1 MPEMMSIDYNKTGDS
16 VKSNALG
23 MREMQEKVYNQRDSQ
38 YLLLKAPPASG
49 KSRALMFIALD
60 KMYNQDIKKTIV
72 AVPERSIGSSFA
84 PTALSD
90 FGFFKDWKP
99 ENEYNLCYSCSDSS
113 IGKINKFNS
122 FFKDENSKVVICTH
136 STLRYA
142 FRGLDPSEFNNIFLA
157 IDEFHHVSVNEDEN
171 VLGDMIS
178 SIIKNSSA
186 HVMAMTGS
194 YFRGD
199 GLPILTPETES
210 LFTKVTY
217 SYFDQLNGYK
227 YLKTLNL
234 NYSFYQGVYTD
245 SIKAV
250 LNPKLKTIIH
260 IPNVNSADSTKDKY
274 NEIGL
279 ITDIL
284 GNVKSCDPITGL
296 DIVETEDGTEL
307 KVMDLIDETGRDKK
321 LQYIREHHEKDD
333 LDIIIALNLAKEGF
347 DWPACEH
354 TLTVGYRGSLTE
366 IVQIIGRCTRDFPG
380 KEVAI
385 FTNLIA
391 EPDTTSKKVADA
403 TNDML
408 KAITA
413 SLLMEQVMQPKWDYK
428 SKKFKG
434 SDDNVTVDIK
444 NPPTSRVRD
453 ILENDLSDISASIL
467 NNQDVKMAMTD
478 KDNGKLINKV
488 LIPKIIQEIYPDL
501 NSEELESVRENV
513 VTSLTLV
520 GKKTETHGD
529 NRFIKFADNLINV
542 QELDINLIDSINP
555 FYESYEILSKN
566 VDSDVLGII
575 QRTIRE
581 YRNPVTLQDVKN
593 EWHLV
598 KDFYAEYKRAPE
610 FNSKNLYENHLAE
623 ILLKAQELK
632 RKQVK

>member
-1 MPEMMSIDYNKTGDS
+1 MPEMMSIDYKKTGDS
-16 VKSNALG
+16 VKSNAMG
-23 MREMQEKVYNQRDSQ
+23 MREMQEKVYEQRKAQ

-60 KMYNQDIKKTIV
+60 KIYNQGLKKTIV

-84 PTALSD
+84 PTNLSEY
-90 FGFFKDWKP
+90 GFFTDWKP
-99 ENEYNLCYSCSDSS
+99 ENEYNLCYSGSDSS
-113 IGKINKFNS
+113 TGKIKKFHS
-122 FFKDENSKVVICTH
+122 FLKDENAKVIICTH
-136 STLRYA
+136 ATLRYA
-142 FRGLDPSEFNNIFLA
+142 FKGLDPSEFNNIFLA

-171 VLGDMIS
+171 VLGDMMS
-178 SIIKNSSA
+178 SIIKDSSA
-186 HVMAMTGS
+186 NVMAMTGS

-199 GLPILTPETES
+199 GIPILTPETES

-260 IPNVNSADSTKDKY
+260 IPNVNSTDSTKDKY

-284 GNVKSCDPITGL
+284 GEVKSCDPITGL
-296 DIVETEDGTEL
+296 DIVVTEDGTEL
-307 KVMDLIDETGRDKK
+307 KVMDLVDETDRDKK
-321 LQYIREHHEKDD
+321 LQYIREHHDKDD

-428 SKKFKG
+428 SKKFGDGGDVK
-434 SDDNVTVDIK
+434 VDIK
-444 NPPTSRVRD
+444 DPPTKRVRD
-453 ILENDLSDISASIL
+453 IIENDLSDISASIL
-467 NNQDVKMAMTD
+467 NNPDVKIAMTD
-478 KDNGKLINKV
+478 KENGKYINKV
-488 LIPKIIQEIYPDL
+488 LVPKIIQETYPDL
-501 NSEELESVRENV
+501 KPEELKSVRENV
-513 VTSLTLV
+513 VTSLALA
-520 GKKTETHGD
+520 GKKTEPHND
-529 NRFIKFADNLINV
+529 IRYIKFADRLIDV
-542 QELDINLIDSINP
+542 KELDINLIDTINP

-581 YRNPVTLQDVKN
+581 HKSSITLEDIKN

-598 KDFYAEYKRAPE
+598 KEFHIENNRPPK
-610 FNSKNLYENHLAE
+610 FNSKNLYETHLAE
-623 ILLKAQELK
+623 ILLKAQEIK